1 MASSKPEFLK
11 RFSLVCFLVLAFG
24 FTWFIVGTVAAQV
37 NQPETVPVSL
47 TGGGGQ
53 TCVLINGAVRCWG
66 FSIKSGV
73 PGGLDHP
80 VPVAVNTLPA
90 GIQQIAAGNTHT
102 CAITA
107 AGGVKCWGYNQQGM
121 LGNGTY
127 DTSQMPVDVIGL
139 AGAVRSLG
147 MGYTHSCAVINATG
161 AVQCW
166 GLNANGELGNT
177 MGGTYNVPVNV
188 TGLTGVKKVIGGGAH
203 TCALLTSGALKCW
216 GYGYYGQLGNGT
228 SGNTAD
234 TYIPQAVTGLDH
246 GVVDVAAGYLS
257 TCALLDTGQVKCW
270 GLLNAL
276 WTNTPQAVTG
286 LETGVTSLV
295 MGSDHLCTLHS
306 GGQVKCLGGNDSGQL
321 GDGTNT
327 ARMNPV
333 GVPGLESGVV
343 SLGAGLAHNC
353 AAFNNGQV
361 TCWGSDGT
369 GELGIGTTT
378 AAIQPWP
385 VVALSGQNMAGVAA
399 GSNYTCA
406 YNSSGKLYCWG
417 LNNSGN
423 LGTGAPDF
431 FSYPLPQMVSGIPS
445 GTSQVD
451 AGTHTCAVV
460 GGAAKCWGRND
471 VGQLGNGTQETASTP
486 VQVSGLTSGVSKISV
501 TPYADQAHTCA
512 VVNGAAKC
520 WGGNYVGQLGIGT
533 FGETNGIHTPQAVV
547 GLSSGVS
554 DIAAGAYHSCAVHNG
569 AAKCWG
575 YTYYGQV
582 GNGDSGDYDKYPSP
596 QAVVGLGSG
605 VTAIATGSEFSCAVV
620 GGAAKCW
627 GRNNMGQLGTGGTT
641 DASTPVQVSGLT
653 SGVTAI
659 SAGDLNA
666 CAVANGEVYCWGNNA
681 SGSTPYKIPG
691 ISGATAVAASY
702 GSCALTADGL
712 TCWGNNQY
720 GQMGDGRAYQSNHIV
735 KVLGFGPQPELRINA
750 AEAAPGSPLRVV
762 GANFPANATVL
773 LKSNGN
779 TFCTLTT
786 SMDGFFPGVILT
798 SGAPD
803 GYYEITA
810 LVRGVEASAGFSL
823 AAGGDLLGMHGGGPT
838 CELPGAVVPTPQ
850 PTPTVPPGTSLPA
863 PVVQGI
869 QPNAGDAALM
879 GQVDIFG
886 VNFQPG
892 AVARLGNI
900 PAIQT
905 TFNDSTH
912 LTALIPGGLA
922 AATYDISVINPD
934 WNKGTLASAYTAM
947 IIDPV
952 SPGVQND
959 LYAQDYEL
967 TSEHLYETVN
977 QATTVWF
984 TVRRLGGSAV
994 QNNILVRFYVGEP
1007 GLTDPAAQATQI
1019 GQKTLSGLASNGR
1032 LVTSVSWTP
1041 TQEGN
1046 LELYAVIDP
1055 LNAIAEKDET
1065 NNLYHSWVDVHPPQV
1080 VDNTPPVV
1088 TSVSAPLVVN
1098 NAYFEMQVEAA
1109 DAGGSGVAWVDYVVW
1124 EYFPSIRSWL
1134 MTYESGWQ
1142 FMADGAVKHLW
1153 ANVDGFSGA
1162 RYIDVWVA
1170 DGQNNVSAEPYSVVV
1185 NYIEPD
1191 NFIFMGESHLF
1202 LFPMLNGDV
1211 FLAGLTN
1218 LYPQDDADLY
1228 LWPPDYPTH
1237 NYWYSAHEAGLP
1249 EGLAVTAP
1257 VNGYY
1262 WLEVYGYDYA
1272 FYNLTANV
1280 SLNSEAFVESA
1291 VDPLKTLRVTQLASG
1306 SNLPVETYR
1315 LEHFP
1320 QQIYMP
1326 LINRR

>member
-1 MASSKPEFLK
+1 MKTSRAEFLK
-11 RFSLVCFLVLAFG
+11 RFSLVCFLVLAFVM
-24 FTWFIVGTVAAQV
+24 TWFVVGTVAAQV
-37 NQPETVPVSL
+37 NQPASASISL
-47 TGGGGQ
+47 TGGGDQ
-53 TCVLINGAVRCWG
+53 TCVLVDGAVRCWG
-66 FSIKSGV
+66 FSVKSGV

-90 GIQQIAAGNTHT
+90 GIQQIDAGNTHT
-102 CAITA
+102 CALTA
-107 AGGVKCWGYNQQGM
+107 ASGVKCWGYNSQGQ

-127 DTSQMPVDVIGL
+127 DYSQTPVDVTGL
-139 AGAVRSLG
+139 AGAVQSIG
-147 MGYTHSCAVINATG
+147 MGYSHSCAVINITG

-166 GLNANGELGNT
+166 GLNANGQLGNT
-177 MGGTYNVPVNV
+177 MGGTYNTPVNV
-188 TGLTGVKKVIGGGAH
+188 TGLSGVKKVTGGAGH
-203 TCALLTSGALKCW
+203 TCALLNSGALKCW

-234 TYIPQAVTGLDH
+234 TYIPQDVTGLDH
-246 GVVDVAAGYLS
+246 GVVDMAAGYVS
-257 TCALLDTGQVKCW
+257 TCALLDSGQVKCW
-270 GLLNAL
+270 GLLGDI
-276 WTNTPQAVTG
+276 WSNTPVPVAG
-286 LETGVTSLV
+286 LESGVTALV
-295 MGSDHLCTLHS
+295 MGNGHLCTLHG

-327 ARMNPV
+327 ARMAPAV
-333 GVPGLESGVV
+333 VPGLESGVV
-343 SLGAGLAHNC
+343 SLEAGLSNNC

-361 TCWGSDGT
+361 WCWGSDGSS
-369 GELGIGTTT
+369 ELGVGTTT

-385 VVALSGQNMAGVAA
+385 VVALSGQGMAGVAA

-406 YNSSGKLYCWG
+406 FTTSGKLYCWG

-431 FSYPLPQMVSGIPS
+431 SSYSLPQMVNGISSGA
-445 GTSQVD
+445 SQVA

-471 VGQLGNGTQETASTP
+471 VGQLGNGTQEPASTP
-486 VQVSGLTSGVSKISV
+486 SQVSILTSGVSKIAV

-512 VVNGAAKC
+512 VANGAAYC
-520 WGGNYVGQLGIGT
+520 WGGNYVGQLGTGSY
-533 FGETNGIHTPQAVV
+533 GETNGIHTPQAVV
-547 GLSSGVS
+547 GLGSGVT
-554 DIAAGAYHSCAVHNG
+554 DIGAGAYHSCAVVNG
-569 AAKCWG
+569 AALCWG
-575 YTYYGQV
+575 LSYYGQV
-582 GNGDSGDYDKYPSP
+582 GNGDYGDYDKYPTP

-605 VTAIATGSEFSCAVV
+605 VTAIVTGSQFSCAVV

-627 GRNNMGQLGTGGTT
+627 GRNQAGQLGNGTSA

-659 SAGDLNA
+659 SAGDERA
-666 CAVANGEVYCWGNNA
+666 CAVKDGDVYCWG
-681 SGSTPYKIPG
+681 GSSSNSPYKVNG
-691 ISGATAVAASY
+691 ISGATTVAASY
-702 GSCALTADGL
+702 GSCALNADGVS
-712 TCWGNNQY
+712 CWGNNQY
-720 GQMGDGRAYQSNHIV
+720 GQMGDGRAYQSNRVV

-750 AEAAPGSPLRVV
+750 AEAAAGSPLRLV

-779 TFCTLTT
+779 SFCTLTT
-786 SMDGFFPGVILT
+786 GPDGFFPAVLLT
-798 SGAPD
+798 GGAPD
-803 GYYEITA
+803 GYYQITA
-810 LVRGVEASAGFSL
+810 LVRGVEASTGFSL
-823 AAGGDLLGMHGGGPT
+823 AAGAELLGMHGGGPT

-863 PVVQGI
+863 PVVQSI
-869 QPNAGDAALM
+869 QPIAGDASLM
-879 GQVDIFG
+879 GQMEIYG
-886 VNFQPG
+886 ANFQPG
-892 AVARLGNI
+892 AVARLGNV

-922 AATYDISVINPD
+922 AATYNITVINPD

-959 LYAQDYEL
+959 LYAQNYEL
-967 TSEHLYETVN
+967 SAEHLYETVN
-977 QATTVWF
+977 QPTTVWF
-984 TVRRLGGSAV
+984 SVRRLGGAAV
-994 QNNILVRFYVGEP
+994 QNNILVRFYVGQP
-1007 GLTDPAAQATQI
+1007 GLTDPATQATFI
-1019 GQKTLSGLASNGR
+1019 GEKNLSGLASNGR
-1032 LVTSVSWTP
+1032 LVTSVAWTP
-1041 TQEGN
+1041 TQEGD
-1046 LELYAVIDP
+1046 LELYALIDP
-1055 LNAIAEKDET
+1055 LNTIAEKDET
-1065 NNLYHSWVDVHPPQV
+1065 NNLYHSWVQVHPPQV

-1098 NAYFEMQVEAA
+1098 NPYFEMQVQAS
-1109 DAGGSGVAWVDYVVW
+1109 DAGGSGVAWVDVVVW

-1134 MTYESGWQ
+1134 MTDESGWQ
-1142 FMADGAVKHLW
+1142 YMADGAVKHLW
-1153 ANVDGFSGA
+1153 TNVDGFSGA

-1170 DGQNNVSAEPYSVVV
+1170 DGQNNVSVEPYSVVV

-1202 LFPMLNGDV
+1202 LFPMFSGDA

-1237 NYWYSAHEAGLP
+1237 NYWYSAHDAGQP

-1257 VNGYY
+1257 VTGYY
-1262 WLEVYGYDYA
+1262 WLEVYGYDFA
-1272 FYNLTANV
+1272 FYNLTAGV
-1280 SLNSEAFVESA
+1280 SLNSDPLADGMVN
-1291 VDPLKTLRVTQLASG
+1291 PLKTLRVTPLASG
-1306 SNLPVETYR
+1306 NNLPVETYR
-1315 LEHFP
+1315 LERFP
-1320 QQIYMP
+1320 QPIYLP
-1326 LINRR
+1326 LINRK